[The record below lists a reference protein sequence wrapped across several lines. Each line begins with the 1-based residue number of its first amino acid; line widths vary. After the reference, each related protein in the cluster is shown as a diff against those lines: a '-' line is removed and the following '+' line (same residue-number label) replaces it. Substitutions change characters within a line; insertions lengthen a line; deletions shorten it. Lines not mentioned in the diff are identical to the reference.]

1 MKHEIIQNTNSELE
15 VLGLHKFTK
24 EQLINII
31 LRKDVLEKKLRRE
44 LSILSK
50 ENLELKG
57 LIEEYKE

>member
-1 MKHEIIQNTNSELE
+1 MSWK
-15 VLGLHKFTK
+15 
-24 EQLINII
+24 
-31 LRKDVLEKKLRRE
+31 KKLRRE